1 MTIDKSLKR
10 KGRLARTRN
19 VLKRAE
25 RVVVLK
31 EEDRFTEGQSPIGL
45 PKVRVVRSAVGKKK
59 KKEKKEEEGAA
70 AAGKGAAPAKG
81 GGKK

>member
-19 VLKRAE
+19 VLKRSE

-31 EEDRFTEGQSPIGL
+31 EEDRFAEGQSPLGL
-45 PKVRVVRSAVGKKK
+45 PKVRIVRSAVGKKK

-70 AAGKGAAPAKG
+70 PAKGAAAKG

>member
-10 KGRLARTRN
+10 KGRLARARN

-25 RVVVLK
+25 RVAVLK
-31 EEDRFTEGQSPIGL
+31 EEDRFAEGQSPIGL
-45 PKVRVVRSAVGKKK
+45 PKVRIMKSAVGKKK

-70 AAGKGAAPAKG
+70 AAPAKG
-81 GGKK
+81 GAKGGAKK